1 MSLKTVVKPH
11 AKLVSFVDLMDQDES
26 ENIASKIRL
35 KIYNLMDSAVDR
47 NDTNSLKEQIE
58 VLRMLEELRGKAA
71 EHKLNFQLL
80 MEETDYKL

>member
-11 AKLVSFVDLMDQDES
+11 AKLVSFVDLMDQDERL
-26 ENIASKIRL
+26 SKIRL